1 MSATEG
7 SRSDRRSML
16 TTEGKRLLEE
26 RVRRLREEVIP
37 EIVARLDET
46 DRDFQVEAEYRRAT
60 EELADTEYLLRHAAV
75 AEEFPGDPQVVEIG
89 DEVTIRFDDG
99 TTDRYL
105 IVHPVEATLDE
116 VRISSESPLARAVLG
131 RRVGEEVEVDAPA
144 GAYRCRIVAAKL
156 LDENGARVARRA
168 GPRWAARG
176 DPPPGVPVKPSP
188 ASRARGRTRR
198 SGRGRPPRR

>member
-37 EIVARLDET
+37 QIVARLDET

-99 TTDRYL
+99 TTDHYL
-105 IVHPVEATLDE
+105 IVHPVEATLDD

-131 RRVGEEVEVDAPA
+131 RRVGEEVEVEAPA
-144 GAYRCRIVAAKL
+144 GSYRCQIVAAKL
-156 LDENGARVARRA
+156 LDGNGARVARRA
-168 GPRWAARG
+168 R
-176 DPPPGVPVKPSP
+176 PS
-188 ASRARGRTRR
+188 
-198 SGRGRPPRR
+198 